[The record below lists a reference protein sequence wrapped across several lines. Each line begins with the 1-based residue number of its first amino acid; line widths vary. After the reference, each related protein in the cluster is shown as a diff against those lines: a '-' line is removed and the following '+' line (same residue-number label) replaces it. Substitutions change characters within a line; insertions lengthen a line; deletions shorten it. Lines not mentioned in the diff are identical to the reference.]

1 MGSFEDNVMSLDY
14 LKIAVTVT
22 LAVIGW
28 IVAHFFTVRRDLE
41 SKRRELSTAHLI
53 DAYRILTN
61 EVSHRDLNHD
71 RSEKL
76 ENILSDIQLFGSVE
90 QVQLARRL
98 AEDVAAGHMFELD
111 PLINSLRDDLQANWA
126 SRKSKETS
134 NGYASPQTRPMLAIL
149 GGTITGSNNGKFPIN
164 PASGTGNH

>member
-1 MGSFEDNVMSLDY
+1 MTLDY

-28 IVAHFFTVRRDLE
+28 IVAHFFTVRRDLA

-71 RSEKL
+71 RNMKL

-90 QVQLARRL
+90 QVQLARQL
-98 AEDVAAGHMFELD
+98 AEDVAAGHVFELD
-111 PLINSLRDDLQANWA
+111 PLINSLRDDLRSQLGLTRVKGNIKWLRFTADSGDTRGNKN
-126 SRKSKETS
+126 RKQSEKR
-134 NGYASPQTRPMLAIL
+134 Q
-149 GGTITGSNNGKFPIN
+149 
-164 PASGTGNH
+164 